1 MPDLKVAS
9 ALDSQHFSVEEV
21 YHEKPMGY
29 HLRNGEDHLPTGV
42 WKNKAQRSSILK
54 YCPELGIILPMKLE
68 RERCEGDNREGV
80 IDSKVTLAYEKAE
93 AEKSRQK
100 IEEKK
105 KQAEALAEKVRE
117 DERKKKQ
124 EELARKKAEEAKKKE
139 DAAAA
144 KKKEDEEKAKAK
156 TAEGPP
162 A

>member
-29 HLRNGEDHLPTGV
+29 HLRNGEGHLPTNV
-42 WKNKAQRSSILK
+42 WKNKAQRSAILK

-80 IDSKVTLAYEKAE
+80 IDSKVSLAHEKSE
-93 AEKSRQK
+93 AEKSRLK

-105 KQAEALAEKVRE
+105 KQAEAMAEKVRE

-124 EELARKKAEEAKKKE
+124 EELAREKQAAEKKKE
-139 DAAAA
+139 DEAAA
-144 KKKEDEEKAKAK
+144 KKKEEEEKAK
-156 TAEGPP
+156 TAEAPP